1 MTSPT
6 QRRPNKPTAARRAR
20 PISPKVGRPTS
31 RPVRGREAGEPE
43 EERGFSRFLF
53 DGWVSLLQ
61 RVLTETGP
69 ADRILQAF
77 FREETSWGGRD
88 RARLAEALYG
98 LLRHWEVVTALAP
111 TTAPRRL
118 VLAYLQRVLGR
129 SARDLQSLCQTD
141 DERTWLQALA
151 SQRLPEQRS
160 VRAHLPEWVLAALGT
175 ALPEEEWV
183 SMGRALQ
190 SAAPLDLRV
199 NTLKTDRETVLQ
211 ELAGLG
217 LKAQPTPWSPWGIR
231 VEGRP
236 DLQRL
241 PLFLE
246 GRIEVQ
252 DEGSQL
258 LAALVAP
265 RRRDMVVDFCAG
277 AGGKSLHLGALMQ
290 NQGRLY
296 ALDVSAS
303 RLDRLKPR
311 LKRAGLSNLMP
322 VVIARET
329 DDRVRRLQGKIDRVL
344 VDAPCTG
351 MGTLRR
357 NPDLKLRQ
365 SLAGMTELVTKQ
377 QAILA
382 AAARLI
388 KPGGRLV
395 YATCSLLPAE
405 NQEQAAIFSEQH
417 PEFELLPVTP
427 LLEAAGIPLS
437 FAEPYLQLWPH
448 RHHTDGFFAA
458 VWQRRNA

>member
-1 MTSPT
+1 MT
-6 QRRPNKPTAARRAR
+6 RRAR
-20 PISPKVGRPTS
+20 YSGKSTALPGARSSSQKVIRAPE
-31 RPVRGREAGEPE
+31 RGNDGEG
-43 EERGFSRFLF
+43 RGFSGFLF
-53 DGWVSLLQ
+53 DGWVAVLQ
-61 RVLTETGP
+61 RVLSEMRP
-69 ADRILQAF
+69 ADRILHDF
-77 FREETSWGGRD
+77 FREESNWGARD
-88 RARLAEALYG
+88 RATLTELLYG

-111 TTAPRRL
+111 ATAPRRL
-118 VLAYLQRVLGR
+118 GLAYLQRVMGR
-129 SARDLQSLCQTD
+129 STRDLQSLCQTD
-141 DERTWLQALA
+141 DERAWLRALA
-151 SQRLPEQRS
+151 AHRLPDERA
-160 VRAHLPEWVLAALGT
+160 VRAHLPEWVMDALGNV
-175 ALPEEEWV
+175 LPEDEWV
-183 SMGRALQ
+183 MLGRALQ
-190 SAAPLDLRV
+190 SAAPLDVRV
-199 NTLKTDRETVLQ
+199 NTLKSDRPAVLR
-211 ELAGLG
+211 ELVEQGL
-217 LKAQPTPWSPWGIR
+217 LAQPTPWSPWGIR

-241 PLFLE
+241 PVFRE

-277 AGGKSLHLGALMQ
+277 AGGKSLQLGALMG

-296 ALDVSAS
+296 AMDVSAY
-303 RLDRLKPR
+303 RLERLKPR

-365 SLAGMTELVTKQ
+365 SAETLKELVIKQ
-377 QAILA
+377 QSILTA
-382 AAARLI
+382 AAQLV

-405 NQEQAAIFSEQH
+405 NQDQVAGFSERH

-427 LLEAAGIPLS
+427 LLEAMDIPLRFS
-437 FAEPYLQLWPH
+437 EPYLQLWPH
-448 RHHTDGFFAA
+448 RQATDGFFAA
-458 VWQRRNA
+458 VWQRRLD